1 MSTQHTPDPRDVD
14 TAARIL
20 GQAFCDY
27 PVFTATLTDP
37 LRRQAALPL
46 TFRSLIRQFAPR
58 GGLDLLHREG
68 EPVGA
73 ALWADGTQDE
83 AGLLVSLRSGQLS
96 FALAAGLRDA
106 VALMR
111 VQKGDVRV
119 HREIIREPHAYL
131 LALAVAPG
139 HQGTGA
145 GSELLERGLARVDE
159 AGLPAYLETN
169 LPQNVRLYRCHGFV
183 VVREGR
189 GQGYDSWYM
198 LRPAR

>member
-1 MSTQHTPDPRDVD
+1 MD
-14 TAARIL
+14 
-20 GQAFCDY
+20 
-27 PVFTATLTDP
+27 
-37 LRRQAALPL
+37 
-46 TFRSLIRQFAPR
+46 
-58 GGLDLLHREG
+58 REG

-83 AGLLVSLRSGQLS
+83 AGLVSLRSVQLS

-111 VQKGDVRV
+111 VQEGNVRV

-145 GSELLERGLARVDE
+145 GSELPERGLARVDE